1 MKKSEVVHA
10 WARILVGRPPS
21 LSIEITKECPL
32 RCPGCYAF
40 DSAHL
45 GGKTQ
50 LRELSDFKG
59 DQLVQRVLDLLDVE
73 KPLHVSL
80 VGGDPLVRHRE
91 LELLLPQIEAR
102 GIHTQIVTSAFRVI
116 PAAWKRFKKLNI
128 VVSIDGLQPEHDE
141 RRKPATYERIL
152 KNIQDVQITI
162 HCTITA
168 QIADRPGYL
177 DQFLRFWSSQ
187 PSVAKVWFSLFT
199 PQRGAT
205 DPEILTQA
213 QRVATMIELHE
224 LRKKYPILDMPDIVI
239 NEISSPPKTPEECI
253 FARTTMTVSADLSTK
268 ITPCQFGGNPGSS
281 ARSAQRRGGSPAGRP
296 KAGSAR
302 PAFAALADLA
312 TSGRSLAIV
321 TADAKRRAS
330 LAAASARSRV
340 SRPRSFAP
348 AARVRFRAPPSPACS
363 PTGRPSAR
371 RRGRIS
377 AELVAIVDPAPGEG
391 RTAALGPFDSE
402 AELFELWGPG
412 EAAFALACFR
422 DEWDTR
428 GHAASIYRGL
438 RALPDD
444 HGVGELAV
452 ALAGEQP
459 ICRTACRGRASAS
472 RARRRWFG
480 RALTSGSSGGVL
492 EVRVVSSERTDL
504 DRSEAYRRFCAENR
518 AGESFLSR
526 QQRPAA

>member
-59 DQLVQRVLDLLDVE
+59 DQLVQRVLDLLDE
-73 KPLHVSL
+73 ERPLHVSL

-102 GIHTQIVTSAFRVI
+102 GIHTQIVTSAYRVI
-116 PAAWKRFKKLNI
+116 PATWKIFKKLNI

-152 KNIQDVQITI
+152 KNIQDVKITI

-168 QIADRPGYL
+168 QTADRPGYL

-187 PSVAKVWFSLFT
+187 PSVTKVWFSLFT

-213 QRVATMIELHE
+213 QRVATMVELHE

-268 ITPCQFGGNPGSS
+268 ITPCQFGGKPDCEQCGC
-281 ARSAQRRGGSPAGRP
+281 
-296 KAGSAR
+296 
-302 PAFAALADLA
+302 
-312 TSGRSLAIV
+312 I
-321 TADAKRRAS
+321 AS
-330 LAAASARSRV
+330 MGLAAVGHHRVVGPLTAGHLFMASAKIGKAWRNLQSPL
-340 SRPRSFAP
+340 SPKP
-348 AARVRFRAPPSPACS
+348 IIQIKPSP
-363 PTGRPSAR
+363 
-371 RRGRIS
+371 
-377 AELVAIVDPAPGEG
+377 
-391 RTAALGPFDSE
+391 
-402 AELFELWGPG
+402 FEIL
-412 EAAFALACFR
+412 
-422 DEWDTR
+422 
-428 GHAASIYRGL
+428 
-438 RALPDD
+438 
-444 HGVGELAV
+444 
-452 ALAGEQP
+452 
-459 ICRTACRGRASAS
+459 
-472 RARRRWFG
+472 
-480 RALTSGSSGGVL
+480 
-492 EVRVVSSERTDL
+492 
-504 DRSEAYRRFCAENR
+504 
-518 AGESFLSR
+518 
-526 QQRPAA
+526 